1 MQGLIIESRLSNAPC
16 YLDPFYLESIYLE
29 SIYLELFYL
38 EPFYFTPLLTLAE
51 FAVRFNAKAAP
62 IKS

>member
-29 SIYLELFYL
+29 LFYL
-38 EPFYFTPLLTLAE
+38 EPFYFTPLLTLAD

>member
-16 YLDPFYLESIYLE
+16 YLDPFYLE

-51 FAVRFNAKAAP
+51 FAVRFIAKIAP